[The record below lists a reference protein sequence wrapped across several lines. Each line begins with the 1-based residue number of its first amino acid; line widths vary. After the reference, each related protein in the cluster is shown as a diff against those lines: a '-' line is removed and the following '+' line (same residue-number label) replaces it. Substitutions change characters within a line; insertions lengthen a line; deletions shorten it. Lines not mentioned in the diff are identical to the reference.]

1 MWNYISFLFWTAV
14 NVGNVEKA
22 QISSIN
28 NENTTD
34 SVLNNT
40 HLVMFKGQKY
50 WQVKCL
56 KLSSEG

>member
-1 MWNYISFLFWTAV
+1 MD
-14 NVGNVEKA
+14 VGNVEKA